1 MTVKTKSNGS
11 SKRITEAEEFV
22 KLKPINTRQMRCVI
36 KGTSPLIQHKWSE
49 KALIMMREKGSGKK
63 TKDREARNPEAE
75 SEAATYR
82 DSSGNYAIPVLAL
95 KSAIISAAHKDIG
108 IEKTLVR
115 KALFIKSNPDMM
127 LPMQCS
133 EPVTR
138 EDSVRVGQGSADL
151 RYRPQFDDWSV
162 EFTVEIDADLL
173 QPADVVNL
181 IDRAGFG
188 VGIGEWR
195 PEKGGEYGRFQVEA
209 V

>member
-173 QPADVVNL
+173 QPSDVVNL

-195 PEKGGEYGRFQVEA
+195 PEKGGEYGRFQVET

>member
-195 PEKGGEYGRFQVEA
+195 PEKGGEYGRFQVET